1 MAGALLDVLDVGK
14 GLGSEH
20 GKPSISAM
28 RPVGRKGKCGSL
40 GPNTHP
46 WASGSER
53 IPVAG
58 DRHPNEQMQAWAN
71 PEWAN

>member
-1 MAGALLDVLDVGK
+1 
-14 GLGSEH
+14 
-20 GKPSISAM
+20 M